1 MVLLVLLMLCLFLV
15 SISRSRLFQG
25 HQLLNLDV
33 PRERNSMNTKSYYG
47 PGWYVLM
54 TSLTI
59 SGILLLSNTIQ
70 IYSNE
75 VNLEVELEDEST
87 QLKKNENFP
96 SKNFSDSG
104 QFSNSPTSDRSHSV
118 RRSNSACSI

>member
-1 MVLLVLLMLCLFLV
+1 
-15 SISRSRLFQG
+15 
-25 HQLLNLDV
+25 
-33 PRERNSMNTKSYYG
+33 MNTKSYYG

-87 QLKKNENFP
+87 QSKKNENFHPVSNCDP
-96 SKNFSDSG
+96 SKDFSDSG
-104 QFSNSPTSDRSHSV
+104 QFSPYSDHRLNSI

>member
-1 MVLLVLLMLCLFLV
+1 
-15 SISRSRLFQG
+15 
-25 HQLLNLDV
+25 
-33 PRERNSMNTKSYYG
+33 MNTKSYYG

-104 QFSNSPTSDRSHSV
+104 QFSNSPTSDRFTL
-118 RRSNSACSI
+118 

>member
-1 MVLLVLLMLCLFLV
+1 
-15 SISRSRLFQG
+15 
-25 HQLLNLDV
+25 
-33 PRERNSMNTKSYYG
+33 MNTKSYYG

-75 VNLEVELEDEST
+75 VNLEVELEDESS
-87 QLKKNENFP
+87 QSKKNEEPVSNYDL
-96 SKNFSDSG
+96 SKDFSNSG
-104 QFSNSPTSDRSHSV
+104 QFSPISDRLYSTH
-118 RRSNSACSI
+118 RSNSVCSI

>member
-1 MVLLVLLMLCLFLV
+1 
-15 SISRSRLFQG
+15 
-25 HQLLNLDV
+25 
-33 PRERNSMNTKSYYG
+33 MNTKSYYG

-75 VNLEVELEDEST
+75 EEEVNFEVELEDES
-87 QLKKNENFP
+87 KKNENP
-96 SKNFSDSG
+96 VSNYDLSKDFTNLG
-104 QFSNSPTSDRSHSV
+104 QFSPDQSYSV

>member
-1 MVLLVLLMLCLFLV
+1 
-15 SISRSRLFQG
+15 
-25 HQLLNLDV
+25 
-33 PRERNSMNTKSYYG
+33 MNTKSYYG

-75 VNLEVELEDEST
+75 VNLEVELEVEST
-87 QLKKNENFP
+87 DSKKNENFHP
-96 SKNFSDSG
+96 V
-104 QFSNSPTSDRSHSV
+104 SNYD
-118 RRSNSACSI
+118 